1 MLDVHLRYVKNETTK
16 QFKARTLKYNEH
28 VCKNF
33 DLDLYISPTSNNVE
47 NYYEDNWEDRDTL
60 FYGGYYMRVDQ

>member
-1 MLDVHLRYVKNETTK
+1 MKPPSNLK
-16 QFKARTLKYNEH
+16 QELSSIMNTCA
-28 VCKNF
+28 KNF